1 MKNEKMLKKEGA
13 QLSPVIVVV
22 VVIVFVILHR
32 KEIKITDKT

>member
-1 MKNEKMLKKEGA
+1 MKKMLKKEGA

-32 KEIKITDKT
+32 KEIKITDKI